1 MTIAA
6 GFRYENGILL
16 ATDTQHTFY
25 SMMKLS
31 RPKLIQL
38 DFLDRKARVGIAIA
52 GDVSFATMATESLE
66 SVLQTADLSHESI
79 KTNIGDVVLGL
90 YQKHIQP
97 FNKTEYSFDLL
108 CAVWTKEEGLM
119 LLQTNAT
126 SITEISLAG

>member
-1 MTIAA
+1 
-6 GFRYENGILL
+6 
-16 ATDTQHTFY
+16 
-25 SMMKLS
+25 
-31 RPKLIQL
+31 
-38 DFLDRKARVGIAIA
+38 
-52 GDVSFATMATESLE
+52 
-66 SVLQTADLSHESI
+66 
-79 KTNIGDVVLGL
+79 VVLGL